1 MLDTSKSLEQV
12 ESLFEQMENENL
24 ENEVMD
30 VLRYEGKVV
39 GYVKKLELKNEIE
52 EIIKLLENDLKTAKA
67 VSINVE
73 ISSQSNFLPSSISET
88 IKTITQN
95 DCDVA
100 INSLINDKL
109 NDGIICCII
118 VYVDVSKCY
127 L

>member
-12 ESLFEQMENENL
+12 DGFFEQIENENL

-30 VLRYEGKVV
+30 VFRYYGKVV

-52 EIIKLLENDLKTAKA
+52 EIIELLKDDLKTAKA
-67 VSINVE
+67 VKIHVE
-73 ISSQSNFLPSSISET
+73 ISSQSSFLPSTISET
-88 IKTITQN
+88 IKTMTQN

>member
-73 ISSQSNFLPSSISET
+73 ISSQSNFLPSSILET

-95 DCDVA
+95 DCEVA

-109 NDGIICCII
+109 NNGIICCII
-118 VYVDVSKCY
+118 VYVDIVRF
-127 L
+127 

>member
-100 INSLINDKL
+100 ISSLINDKL

-118 VYVDVSKCY
+118 VYVDVSK